1 MRASVCLRKST
12 GSHQKVKS
20 MCLGEIGTRATF
32 FRSQLEQ
39 RQLLHDRIKCLRK
52 TRSCDE
58 IAFLALAKEKKKQQ
72 TDISK
77 SQGISL
83 PCVANYTR
91 TMNTILQS
99 LGNSI
104 DTNCSGGTYQ

>member
-39 RQLLHDRIKCLRK
+39 RQLLHDRIKYLRK

-58 IAFLALAKEKKKQQ
+58 IAFLALAKEKKKQL
-72 TDISK
+72 TNISK

-83 PCVANYTR
+83 PCVANYTG

-104 DTNCSGGTYQ
+104 DTNFSGGTYQ